1 MAWLEGALI
10 VNDMR
15 ARMGGDDSGHFYRA
29 AIALLD
35 EARKDRERLDWIDG
49 AFWCDYARSAVG
61 VAEITAGTLVTHLAI
76 GEGDTVRAAI
86 DQARGA

>member
-1 MAWLEGALI
+1 MTAPTEDEVRAWLEGALI

-35 EARKDRERLDWIDG
+35 EARKDKERL
-49 AFWCDYARSAVG
+49 AHLRRLFVESA
-61 VAEITAGTLVTHLAI
+61 ESTR
-76 GEGDTVRAAI
+76 DR
-86 DQARGA
+86 DC